1 MRLKKYNKLAYL
13 LLILILVA
21 LGIYIYKLNTKK
33 DETEEIK
40 EKTLS
45 DIQYIENKFVNLFN
59 QINNIKF
66 ENYTISV
73 VKENKEESKEESSSN
88 SSSGVDS
95 GKNKSGSSK
104 EKENQNTSEESSKQ
118 EDSSKKQYKLEEQGV
133 LTQEQ
138 DIDWKQIK
146 NDVEKIYIN
155 LYSLTIDL
163 NQIVPNQED
172 IVKFNKE
179 FDNLTQAVKEEN
191 KKDTLK
197 ELSILYDYLP
207 KFIENCSN
215 KPKDIIVI
223 KTKNEIFK
231 SYSKLEDN
239 EWENISSYINSAS
252 NNFEELTRNIEDKS
266 VNQYNV
272 GKAYIL
278 INELKNSVNLQDE
291 KVFLIKYKN
300 LLEEL
305 EKI

>member
-1 MRLKKYNKLAYL
+1 MIMRW
-13 LLILILVA
+13 
-21 LGIYIYKLNTKK
+21 GYIYKLNTKK

-59 QINNIKF
+59 QVNNVKF

-95 GKNKSGSSK
+95 GKNKSGSS
-104 EKENQNTSEESSKQ
+104 EDKENQNTSEESSKQ

-163 NQIVPNQED
+163 NQIV
-172 IVKFNKE
+172 
-179 FDNLTQAVKEEN
+179 
-191 KKDTLK
+191 
-197 ELSILYDYLP
+197 
-207 KFIENCSN
+207 
-215 KPKDIIVI
+215 
-223 KTKNEIFK
+223 
-231 SYSKLEDN
+231 
-239 EWENISSYINSAS
+239 
-252 NNFEELTRNIEDKS
+252 
-266 VNQYNV
+266 
-272 GKAYIL
+272 
-278 INELKNSVNLQDE
+278 
-291 KVFLIKYKN
+291 
-300 LLEEL
+300 
-305 EKI
+305 